1 MLLVLEIKNISKSF
15 DGKKIFDNFSL
26 TINKGEFL
34 IVTGA
39 SGCGKTTLLNMIG
52 AIEKPENGQ
61 ILIDG
66 KNMTLRK
73 NRLDYFKKGVGF
85 LFQNY
90 ALVDN
95 KTVKE
100 NLEIVKGNSRNP
112 ISIDDALKQ
121 VDLEEKAD
129 KKVYKLSGGEQ
140 QRVAI
145 ARLIIK
151 KCDIILADEPT
162 GSLDSKNG
170 ETVIELLKQLQNGG
184 KTIIMVTHDSRLEK
198 YGDRVIK
205 LS

>member
-1 MLLVLEIKNISKSF
+1 MIEIKNISKSF
-15 DGKKIFDNFSL
+15 DGNKIFDNFSL

-52 AIEKPENGQ
+52 AIEKPDNGQ

-170 ETVIELLKQLQNGG
+170 ETVIDLLKQLQNGG

>member
-1 MLLVLEIKNISKSF
+1 MIEIKNISKSF

-52 AIEKPENGQ
+52 AIEKPDNGQ

-170 ETVIELLKQLQNGG
+170 ETIIEWLKQLQNGG

>member
-1 MLLVLEIKNISKSF
+1 MIEIKNISKSF

-52 AIEKPENGQ
+52 AIEKPDNGQ

-73 NRLDYFKKGVGF
+73 NRLEYFKKGVGF

-100 NLEIVKGNSRNP
+100 NLEIVKGNSKNS

>member
-1 MLLVLEIKNISKSF
+1 MIEIKNISKSF

-52 AIEKPENGQ
+52 AIEKPDNGQ

>member
-1 MLLVLEIKNISKSF
+1 MIEIKNISKSF

-26 TINKGEFL
+26 TINKGAFL

-52 AIEKPENGQ
+52 AIEKPDNGQ

>member
-1 MLLVLEIKNISKSF
+1 MIEIKNISKSF

-52 AIEKPENGQ
+52 AIEKPDNGQ

-73 NRLDYFKKGVGF
+73 NRLEYFKKGVGF

-100 NLEIVKGNSRNP
+100 NLEIVKGNSKNS

-170 ETVIELLKQLQNGG
+170 ETVIDLLKQLQNGG
-184 KTIIMVTHDSRLEK
+184 KTIIMVTHDCRLEK